1 MQKRAVDK
9 RDFVHKRRILGVKK
23 GKKRVHKRIFS
34 KNGYFLGK
42 IVWKTFQNPRKKVAL
57 KRLPNG
63 RKFVILKKKTAP
75 RSLKK

>member
-9 RDFVHKRRILGVKK
+9 RDFLHKRRILGVKK

-42 IVWKTFQNPRKKVAL
+42 IVWKTF
-57 KRLPNG
+57 
-63 RKFVILKKKTAP
+63 
-75 RSLKK
+75 